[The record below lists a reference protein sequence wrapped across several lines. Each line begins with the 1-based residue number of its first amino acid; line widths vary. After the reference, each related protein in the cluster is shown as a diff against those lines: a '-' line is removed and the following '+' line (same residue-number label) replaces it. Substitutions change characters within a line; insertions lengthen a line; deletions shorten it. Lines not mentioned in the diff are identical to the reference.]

1 MQLYYDL
8 HMHSALSPCGD
19 NDMTPNN
26 LVNMAYLKQL
36 DMIALTDHNCAK
48 NLPAAKK
55 IADELGM
62 LFIPGMEI
70 ETSEEIHMVA
80 YFETV
85 EGALELGDELEKKY
99 LPKIKNRIVILG
111 YEYVLDEKDSIV
123 TVLENLLTVAT
134 TLSFQEASEIV
145 PKFGGVC
152 VPAHVDKSAYS
163 VFSNLGY
170 IPPECSFATLEI
182 SKKPTARQFANDKKL
197 FHNYNILQNS
207 DAHYLQDIAERE
219 NFIEICGKST
229 KSFLDFVK
237 NFSIFF

>member
-1 MQLYYDL
+1 MKLYYDL
-8 HMHSALSPCGD
+8 HLHSALSPCGD

-36 DMIALTDHNCAK
+36 DIIALTDHNCAK
-48 NLPAAKK
+48 NLPAAEK
-55 IADELGM
+55 ISNQLGI
-62 LFIPGMEI
+62 LFVPGMEI
-70 ETSEEIHMVA
+70 ETSEEIHMLA

-85 EGALELGDELEKKY
+85 EGALEFGDELEKKY
-99 LPKIKNRIVILG
+99 LPKIQNRVDIFG
-111 YEYVLDEKDSIV
+111 NQYVMDENDSIV
-123 TVLENLLTVAT
+123 TELENLLTVAT
-134 TLSFQEASEIV
+134 TLSFQDASEIV

-182 SKKPTARQFANDKKL
+182 SKKPTAKQFAEEKHLYD
-197 FHNYNILQNS
+197 NYKIIQNS
-207 DAHYLQDIAERE
+207 DAHYLQDISERE

-229 KSFLDFVK
+229 KSFLNFVK